1 MEQEVPSEVQAAMAI
16 KLADDVRKLIRDEV
30 KAALED
36 SNFIGRLN
44 TFPLS
49 QSTQYHVNANDYNFQ
64 QAVKN
69 VIAQQLIKY

>member
-49 QSTQYHVNANDYNFQ
+49 QSTQYHFNENDYNFQ